1 MDKNVTQADRD
12 AAANILELFG
22 RYHNAN
28 LVRAGEL
35 DVLKVV
41 RIVAA
46 HRRASVAAVE
56 EKNATILKKLRSD
69 VLEILRRHKVRSKC
83 LAEVAVVTSN
93 ARCSVGQRTMMVL
106 LS

>member
-1 MDKNVTQADRD
+1 MDEYVTQADRE
-12 AAANILELFG
+12 AAADILQY
-22 RYHNAN
+22 YHGYAN
-28 LVRAGEL
+28 LVRAGEV
-35 DVLKVV
+35 DAHKVV
-41 RIVAA
+41 QIVAA

-56 EKNATILKKLRSD
+56 EKNAAILRKLRSD